1 MLLQTL
7 THVIV
12 ICMLSMRE
20 QIYCIYSIPFNGVEK
35 SKSAFKFSLKNLLF
49 LLSSSSL
56 ECLNNAAI
64 VNLIT
69 TGD

>member
-20 QIYCIYSIPFNGVEK
+20 QIYCIYSAQWSRKKQIGFQIFAQKLTIFAE
-35 SKSAFKFSLKNLLF
+35 FKFIGMPK
-49 LLSSSSL
+49 
-56 ECLNNAAI
+56 
-64 VNLIT
+64 
-69 TGD
+69 